1 MPLSKRLSGQRPLGF
16 CCFFVY
22 IQNLGAALMWGSLV
36 PCLFSLKKIRKDERW
51 RDGRRRNRRER
62 EENLEERGGS
72 VFSSD
77 TGVIFIGINTRSLYQ
92 CKEYLGRPEFMA
104 YSEFLFWLCLFLIKH
119 FTCSSKSNSPRRAVT
134 GIEQAE
140 N

>member
-1 MPLSKRLSGQRPLGF
+1 
-16 CCFFVY
+16 
-22 IQNLGAALMWGSLV
+22 MWGSLV

-92 CKEYLGRPEFMA
+92 CKEY
-104 YSEFLFWLCLFLIKH
+104 
-119 FTCSSKSNSPRRAVT
+119 
-134 GIEQAE
+134 
-140 N
+140 